1 MPEISTRL
9 WLSSPHF
16 FPTYGGAQN
25 RYRHYI
31 PGLIARGLDVRVMAG
46 TPPIHERSEVDICAG
61 WYDKEPGTWLPSS
74 SLNGVPIERIR
85 LPDEEGGERSEMF
98 YNALLNVCQRPYDGA
113 KVVQQLTN
121 LKPDALPWIRSIK
134 RTGAAISYSISQFP
148 KWPQKPFKRIFRR
161 AGYRKVYSE
170 FDAIVTNSESIV
182 GFLHEIGVTTRIEY
196 IPNGVD
202 LQRFHT
208 ARSDGE
214 TREALKLRQHLGI
227 PSHHKVI
234 STVGAV
240 IPRKGQ
246 DKIVKAWRQL
256 LPRFPNTHLLI
267 IGPRT
272 DALNP
277 KLNQFSNSINEII
290 EGSGAG
296 HQVHFTGLVDDVE
309 SWLRASDIFVLA
321 SNREGT
327 PNSVLEAMASSL
339 PCLVTPYTG
348 ISQSIGKPGEQYQLV
363 ERNPDSIATALSS
376 LLEDDELGRRL
387 AERGRLF
394 VTELANQTRSLDR
407 YARLYEEL
415 SEISLSR
422 RFPRGTLRPH
432 VQELAP
438 FGR

>member
-1 MPEISTRL
+1 
-9 WLSSPHF
+9 
-16 FPTYGGAQN
+16 
-25 RYRHYI
+25 
-31 PGLIARGLDVRVMAG
+31 MAG
-46 TPPIHERSEVDICAG
+46 TPPIHERSDTDICAG
-61 WYDKEPGTWLPSS
+61 WYDPVPGTWLPPS
-74 SLNGVPIERIR
+74 SLNGAPIERIR
-85 LPDEEGGERSEMF
+85 LPDEEGGVRSEIF
-98 YNALLNVCQRPYDGA
+98 YNALLNVCQRPYKGA
-113 KVVQQLTN
+113 VVLQQLTY

-134 RTGAAISYSISQFP
+134 KTGAAISYSISQFP

-182 GFLHEIGVTTRIEY
+182 GFLQDIGVTTRIEY

-208 ARSDGE
+208 ARSDEEKHE
-214 TREALKLRQHLGI
+214 TLKLRQQLGI
-227 PSHHKVI
+227 PPHHKI
-234 STVGAV
+234 ITTVGAV
-240 IPRKGQ
+240 IPRKRQ

-256 LPRFPNTHLLI
+256 LSRFPNTHLLI

-272 DALNP
+272 NALTP
-277 KLNQFSNSINEII
+277 GFDQFSNSINEII
-290 EGSGAG
+290 ENSGLG
-296 HQVHFTGLVDDVE
+296 HQVHFTGVVENVE

-321 SNREGT
+321 SDREGT

-348 ISQSIGKPGEQYQLV
+348 ISESIGKPGEQYQLV
-363 ERNPDSIATALSS
+363 GRNSENIATALAS
-376 LLEDDELGRRL
+376 LLEDDEPGRRL

-394 VTELANQTRSLDR
+394 VTELADQACSLDR

-422 RFPRGTLRPH
+422 RIPRSTLRPQAH
-432 VQELAP
+432 ELAAS
-438 FGR
+438 GHQRS

>member
-1 MPEISTRL
+1 
-9 WLSSPHF
+9 
-16 FPTYGGAQN
+16 
-25 RYRHYI
+25 
-31 PGLIARGLDVRVMAG
+31 
-46 TPPIHERSEVDICAG
+46 
-61 WYDKEPGTWLPSS
+61 
-74 SLNGVPIERIR
+74 LNGAPIERIR
-85 LPDEEGGERSEMF
+85 LPDEEDGVRSEIF
-98 YNALLNVCQRPYDGA
+98 YNALLNVCQRPYNGA
-113 KVVQQLTN
+113 VVLQQLAY

-134 RTGAAISYSISQFP
+134 KTGAAISYSISQFP

-182 GFLHEIGVTTRIEY
+182 GFLQDIGVTTRIEH

-208 ARSDGE
+208 ARSDEENRE
-214 TREALKLRQHLGI
+214 TLKLRQQLGI
-227 PSHHKVI
+227 PPHHKI
-234 STVGAV
+234 ITTVGAV

-272 DALNP
+272 DALTP
-277 KLNQFSNSINEII
+277 RFDQFSNSINEII
-290 EGSGAG
+290 ENSGLG
-296 HQVHFTGLVDDVE
+296 HQVHFTGVVEDVG

-348 ISQSIGKPGEQYQLV
+348 ISESIGKPGEQYQLV
-363 ERNPDSIATALSS
+363 GRNSENIATALAS
-376 LLEDDELGRRL
+376 LLEDDESGRRL

-394 VTELANQTRSLDR
+394 VTELADQACSLDR

-422 RFPRGTLRPH
+422 RIPRRTLRPQAH
-432 VQELAP
+432 ELAA
-438 FGR
+438 FGRQHL